1 MIYGVGID
9 NIEVPRIKKQLDR
22 SKNFK
27 TKIFTE
33 HEIEYCESQANYA
46 QCFAARFAA
55 KEAFMKALGTGWSN
69 GVKFSE
75 IEVVNSENGRPSL
88 NITGASAKQMSQN
101 QIRFSHLSISHLKD
115 YAVAVVILE
124 K

>member
-1 MIYGVGID
+1 MIFGVGID
-9 NIEVPRIKKQLDR
+9 NIEVHRIKKQID
-22 SKNFK
+22 STDSFK
-27 TKIFTE
+27 KKIFTE
-33 HEIEYCESQANYA
+33 REIEYCESQANYA

-75 IEVVNSENGRPSL
+75 IEVLNSENGRPSL
-88 NITGASAKQMSQN
+88 NITGASGRQMLQN
-101 QIRFSHLSISHLKD
+101 EIRSSHLSISHLKD
-115 YAVAVVILE
+115 YAIAVVILE